1 MRTHCSDF
9 WAHWIPLMFSFYHL
23 ARYVQMKV
31 WDSRLRFA
39 CRIMTLEV
47 VSRLLIRSAQK
58 WGPFLY
64 FAGLN

>member
-1 MRTHCSDF
+1 
-9 WAHWIPLMFSFYHL
+9 MFSFYHL

-47 VSRLLIRSAQK
+47 VSRLLIRSAQE
-58 WGPFLY
+58 WGLFLY